1 MAANDANFWCN
12 QTPVTPKVGHPVL
25 LSVPCPLRL

>member
-1 MAANDANFWCN
+1 MAVNDTNFWCN
-12 QTPVTPKVGHPVL
+12 RTPTPPKAGYPVL